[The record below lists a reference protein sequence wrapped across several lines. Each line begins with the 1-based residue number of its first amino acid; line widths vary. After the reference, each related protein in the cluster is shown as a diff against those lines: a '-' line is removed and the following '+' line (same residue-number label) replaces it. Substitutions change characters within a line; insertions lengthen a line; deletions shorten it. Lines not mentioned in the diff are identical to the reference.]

1 MFEKKILDVF
11 VGMAERNHTGVLLS
25 LVEEDHWL
33 PIMRK
38 KNGEWGKMH
47 CQAVWK
53 QWWIIIINAK
63 ICVCDKGNKSLGES
77 SCICEQS
84 SMCKCKYNYVYE

>member
-47 CQAVWK
+47 CQAV
-53 QWWIIIINAK
+53 
-63 ICVCDKGNKSLGES
+63 
-77 SCICEQS
+77 
-84 SMCKCKYNYVYE
+84 